1 MAMKIDLKNLNPGV
15 TFYFDESDK
24 KGGHVILRILSGA
37 KLDAITNQ
45 CRQKRVEVKGS
56 PPTRFEY
63 LDFKK
68 GGEDKEFELTWDY
81 CLMSWQKVVDEDG
94 KDIPCTPENKAIL
107 MRESPMFSSFVM
119 DCVRKV
125 NIANKVQ
132 VEDLEGN

>member
-1 MAMKIDLKNLNPGV
+1 MAMKIDLKNPNPGV

-24 KGGHVILRILSGA
+24 KEGHIVLRVLNGA
-37 KLDAITNQ
+37 KLEKITNQ

-68 GGEDKEFELTWDY
+68 NGEDKEFEMTWDY
-81 CLMSWQKVVDEDG
+81 CIMSWEKVIDGDG
-94 KDIPCTPENKAIL
+94 KDIPCSPESKVNL

-125 NIANKVQ
+125 NISNKIQ
-132 VEDLEGN
+132 DEDLEGN